1 VDVFDAIQNRRSARR
16 FKQDKPVEQKK
27 LHRILEACRAAPSS
41 HNRQPW
47 EFIVITDKDVLKAIS
62 NETADGRFLADAPM
76 AVAMVLDPKV
86 SPDQY
91 IADGG
96 IMTQNFALAAYALGL
111 GTCWVGTMNRD
122 RVKQILGVPA
132 SKHILTVLPLGYAD
146 GRLRATRRKHL
157 KDIVHY
163 EKYDQRTRH

>member
-16 FKQDKPVEQKK
+16 FKQDKPVEQEK
-27 LHRILEACRAAPSS
+27 LLKILEACRAAPSS

-96 IMTQNFALAAYALGL
+96 IMTQNFALATYALGL

-122 RVKQILGVPA
+122 RVKEILGVPA
-132 SKHILTVLPLGYAD
+132 IKHILTVLPLGYPD
-146 GRLRATRRKHL
+146 GRLRATRRKSL

-163 EKYDQRTRH
+163 EKYGQRTRR